1 MQAAIVGRVTQRKIT
16 YLADSNHDKAKGL
29 FKEHNSIGTCKVS
42 SLLQRP
48 SLSTGKLSKRG

>member
-16 YLADSNHDKAKGL
+16 YLADNKHDKAKCL
-29 FKEHNSIGTCKVS
+29 FKEHNSIETCKVS

-48 SLSTGKLSKRG
+48 SLSTVKLAKRG